1 MAAATGFSSG
11 RAAGNM
17 LRSRGDWRLAAL
29 QGMAA
34 GLPSLS
40 EAQLGAAMVAAVKL
54 ELQPP
59 VQWVQVRGKRGC
71 GYHSAVG
78 PPGSIGGALLQGCL
92 CNRGIPCLQCS
103 QQYMPVTLW
112 RAHSF
117 LMVIAILD

>member
-11 RAAGNM
+11 RAAGYM

-59 VQWVQVRGKRGC
+59 VQWVQVRGKSQGLR
-71 GYHSAVG
+71 
-78 PPGSIGGALLQGCL
+78 PPQCSRASRQYRAAFAIGGSPV
-92 CNRGIPCLQCS
+92 CN
-103 QQYMPVTLW
+103 
-112 RAHSF
+112 AHSS
-117 LMVIAILD
+117 ICR

>member
-78 PPGSIGGALLQGCL
+78 PPGSIGGGSCCRAAFAIGGSPV
-92 CNRGIPCLQCS
+92 CN
-103 QQYMPVTLW
+103 
-112 RAHSF
+112 AHSS
-117 LMVIAILD
+117 ICR